1 VTSDTYI
8 VTFCEQVPAGAL
20 RVDQLRGIALGHA
33 LACLLEATGANV
45 ARQRPI
51 PDIDGSFGKASA
63 AYLAQ
68 PDGLDPAATGE
79 KSDHFVGRLS
89 TLYDKEARGD
99 VAELL
104 LVRLGRGEQEARTVW
119 RLIRGWTLSGQN
131 ETLGRLGVCFQ
142 RALFYS
148 ELAQQAEPLLRLG
161 RAHGLFDGAE
171 CAVSPDGATPRPGIA
186 SYPSATAQLY
196 EVTAWRSIMIEFPG
210 ALHIRVTDDEQHDH
224 LEQHL
229 RALVPGARAYP
240 SAIVY
245 KRSSATSHEATGR
258 SEPSIDDLL
267 DALATRKP
275 VRELANDERP
285 SCSIHDLSTTVLL
298 GAALGEAL
306 NAPFAVSEPQL
317 CTDANPGW
325 ILAQAWA
332 KVCAAGEDGA
342 AATVAPE
349 DRRSRPLASSELRP
363 LIDRAAETLNVAGPL
378 QFLVRLSASYLNGA
392 TNQAASN
399 DLRALLGTGLAALGL
414 VRPAVGLEGV
424 R

>member
-1 VTSDTYI
+1 
-8 VTFCEQVPAGAL
+8 
-20 RVDQLRGIALGHA
+20 
-33 LACLLEATGANV
+33 
-45 ARQRPI
+45 
-51 PDIDGSFGKASA
+51 
-63 AYLAQ
+63 LAQ
-68 PDGLDPAATGE
+68 PGGLDPAAAGE
-79 KSDHFVGRLS
+79 KSDHFVGRLCA
-89 TLYDKEARGD
+89 LYDKEARGD
-99 VAELL
+99 LAELL

-142 RALFYS
+142 RTLFYS

-171 CAVSPDGATPRPGIA
+171 CAASPDGATPRPGIA
-186 SYPSATAQLY
+186 SYPAATTQLY
-196 EVTAWRSIMIEFPG
+196 DVTAWRSIMIEFPG

-224 LEQHL
+224 LEQYL

-245 KRSSATSHEATGR
+245 KHSSAASHEATGH

-267 DALATRKP
+267 DTLATQEP
-275 VRELANDERP
+275 VRELVNDARP
-285 SCSIHDLSTTVLL
+285 SCSIHDLLTTVLL

-306 NAPFAVSEPQL
+306 NEPFAVSESQL

-332 KVCAAGEDGA
+332 KVCATAEDDASA
-342 AATVAPE
+342 AMAPE
-349 DRRSRPLASSELRP
+349 DRHSRSLASNELRL
-363 LIDRAAETLNVAGPL
+363 LIDRAAETLNVAGLL
-378 QFLVRLSASYLNGA
+378 QFLVRLSTSYLKGA
-392 TNQAASN
+392 TDQAASG
-399 DLRALLGTGLAALGL
+399 DICALLGTGLAALGL